1 MLDGV
6 LLIDKDA
13 GPTSHDVVDGVRK
26 ILKMRKVG
34 HTGTL
39 DPAATGV
46 LPIVLGKG
54 TKLSRYL
61 TGTSKSYRGTITLGI
76 TTDTLD
82 AEGETLAEKPVEV
95 DEAGVHA
102 ALEQFR
108 GAIEQIPP
116 MYSAK
121 KHEGK
126 RLYQLARKG
135 VEVPRDP
142 KPVTIYELTLVEVN
156 LPELVVDVTCS
167 AGTYIRVLAADLGES
182 LGCGAHLSALRR
194 TSVGNFALEQAI
206 TLDQLAD
213 DVEAVTERLIPLSEA
228 LGELPRIDVSPAL
241 VTAIGNGYQLTVGD
255 LRTVELPE
263 FGEDE
268 ALAIG
273 VEGGG
278 VIGVVRS
285 LMPSLAIEDT
295 RRDKRAA
302 KTENVFVR

>member
-46 LPIVLGKG
+46 LPLVLGKG
-54 TKLSRYL
+54 TRLSRYL
-61 TGTSKSYRGTITLGI
+61 IGSQKTYRGTVTLGI

-82 AEGETLAEKPVEV
+82 AEGETLEERTVSVE
-95 DEAGVHA
+95 ESEIHA

-108 GAIEQIPP
+108 GEIEQTPP

-121 KHEGK
+121 KQDGV

-135 VEVPRDP
+135 VEVKRDP
-142 KPVTIYELTLVEVN
+142 KPVTIYELTVVEIN
-156 LPELVVDVTCS
+156 LPEIVVDVACS
-167 AGTYIRVLAADLGES
+167 AGTYIRVLAADIGEA

-194 TSVGNFALEQAI
+194 TSVGNFSLEQAI
-206 TLDQLAD
+206 TLDDLAED
-213 DVEAVTERLIPLSEA
+213 EQGGSGRVIPLSEA
-228 LGELPRIDVSPAL
+228 LGNLPRIDLSPAL
-241 VTAIGNGYQLTVGD
+241 VTALGNGYQLRVGD
-255 LRTVELPE
+255 LRTIELPE
-263 FGEDE
+263 FKEDE
-268 ALAIG
+268 ALTVG

-285 LMPSLAIEDT
+285 LLPSSSMLDT

>member
-1 MLDGV
+1 M
-6 LLIDKDA
+6 
-13 GPTSHDVVDGVRK
+13 
-26 ILKMRKVG
+26 
-34 HTGTL
+34 
-39 DPAATGV
+39 
-46 LPIVLGKG
+46 
-54 TKLSRYL
+54 
-61 TGTSKSYRGTITLGI
+61 
-76 TTDTLD
+76 
-82 AEGETLAEKPVEV
+82 
-95 DEAGVHA
+95 
-102 ALEQFR
+102 
-108 GAIEQIPP
+108 
-116 MYSAK
+116 
-121 KHEGK
+121 
-126 RLYQLARKG
+126 
-135 VEVPRDP
+135 
-142 KPVTIYELTLVEVN
+142 TIYELTLVEVN

-167 AGTYIRVLAADLGES
+167 AGTYIRVLAADLGEA

-194 TSVGNFALEQAI
+194 TSVGNFALDQAI

-228 LGELPRIDVSPAL
+228 LGELPRVDVSPAL

-255 LRTVELPE
+255 FRTVELPE

-278 VIGVVRS
+278 VVGVVRS